1 MCAQNILTFNTTT
14 YVNES
19 RLVTSTM
26 HTSPPTTTLLTVSP
40 NLFHIQNSRSSQL
53 IWACAGTFQLEVGC
67 WKCKWEWSLPSG
79 RLWVHVDTY
88 MLLSHL
94 THTSST
100 TEVSNSNLHR
110 NYL

>member
-1 MCAQNILTFNTTT
+1 MHAQNILTFNTTT
-14 YVNES
+14 SANEL

-40 NLFHIQNSRSSQL
+40 NLLRIQNSRSSQL
-53 IWACAGTFQLEVGC
+53 VWACARKFKLEGGC

-88 MLLSHL
+88 MLLSCL